1 MYLVYF
7 LKINILASNS
17 SWFFFFLREKQ
28 GLFLLGIEL
37 QRVSTDT
44 VSFYN

>member
-17 SWFFFFLREKQ
+17 SWFFFLREKQ

-44 VSFYN
+44 VSFDN